1 MSTISNPLPF
11 TNPHSEHRFYAK
23 RKRSFDDLLL
33 PSLNTSTNAPITLE
47 ESPYFFDARK
57 KSKTAPASPSG
68 FVQIT
73 PTTSPVSSSSN
84 SAIWKPAA
92 AGSSSS
98 NSSSSNTGSTDQTCQ
113 LPSCSHLTGDMA
125 QPSKPLLPSLKHL
138 KLLGHSKIQ
147 KYSYRYPD
155 TCAST
160 ALWKQNITEWCK
172 ETNYTQYQ
180 NITEQVSQANPRAG
194 NYTHGLNILADA
206 ARISSIKYFSD
217 DFYQLSNTSHSDKII
232 VTPPNTPP
240 GKFTSMISESL
251 VKAVKKKR
259 SSTHKKTNS
268 FKTRK
273 LKKMLDERISITYED
288 RFESQK
294 TVFRANPAPPKT
306 PPQKKITLSTTPKS
320 LQSPQKNFHPIVLN
334 NPETLSQKTTPNSNS
349 EDDTDQEVIHT
360 SVKSSP
366 TQRRNSHR
374 FCVSCHITD
383 SPCWRP
389 SWSKNKQDQLCN
401 SCGLRYKKTHT
412 RCTNENCRKIPS
424 KGELT
429 LMKSNKPITVQKL
442 DGNTAYGIACLFC
455 GHAVATDE

>member
-11 TNPHSEHRFYAK
+11 TNPHAEQKFYAR

-33 PSLNTSTNAPITLE
+33 PSLSTSLNAPMTLE

-73 PTTSPVSSSSN
+73 PTTSPVS
-84 SAIWKPAA
+84 A
-92 AGSSSS
+92 SS
-98 NSSSSNTGSTDQTCQ
+98 NSSIWRQTVCEGSSISSNSSNNIGKSTQ
-113 LPSCSHLTGDMA
+113 LPSCSQLQNEVA
-125 QPSKPLLPSLKHL
+125 QPSQPALQPLKHL
-138 KLLGHSKIQ
+138 KLLAHPKIQ
-147 KYSYRYPD
+147 EFSYLYPD

-160 ALWKQNITEWCK
+160 PLWRQNLTEWCK

-180 NITEQVSQANPRAG
+180 NITDQVSQANPRAG
-194 NYTHGLNILADA
+194 NFTHGLNILADA
-206 ARISSIKYFSD
+206 ARISSINTSPD
-217 DFYQLSNTSHSDKII
+217 EFYQLSNTSSSSKVL
-232 VTPPNTPP
+232 VTPPSSPP
-240 GKFTSMISESL
+240 RQFTSMISESL
-251 VKAVKKKR
+251 VKAVKKNR
-259 SSTHKKTNS
+259 SSKHKKTNS
-268 FKTRK
+268 FKARK
-273 LKKMLDERISITYED
+273 LKKMLDQRILLTYED
-288 RFESQK
+288 KFESQK
-294 TVFRANPAPPKT
+294 SVFKANPAPPKT

-320 LQSPQKNFHPIVLN
+320 LQSPQQRFHPIVIN
-334 NPETLSQKTTPNSNS
+334 SVEDFGEKTSANSNS
-349 EDDTDQEVIHT
+349 EDDTDQELVQT
-360 SVKSSP
+360 SPKSSP

-389 SWSKNKQDQLCN
+389 SWSKSKQDQLCN

-412 RCTNENCRKIPS
+412 RCTNETCRKIPS

-429 LMKSNKPITVQKL
+429 LMKSNKPVSIEDA
-442 DGNTAYGIACLFC
+442 DGNTDYKIACLFC